1 MDGPLAPPAQNPGPR
16 DKGLPGQD
24 EVSRFRSLI
33 YGYYRAYG
41 REFSWRKNITPY
53 RVLVSEFML
62 QQTQVRRVE
71 DYFGPFLERFPD
83 FGILAAA
90 PLREVL
96 TRWQGL
102 GYNRRAKHLWL
113 AAEAVVDRFG
123 GELPSEEE
131 ALRSL
136 PGIGPYTAA
145 AVRAFAFDLPAVVID
160 TNIRRIYIHFFFPE
174 AEAVHDRD
182 IVPLVEATMD
192 TSSPREW
199 YYALMDYGAVLAK
212 WFPNPNRRSAHYAK
226 QGPFENSNRQI
237 RGKVLRWLTEH
248 GNLEVAEGPRRLG
261 VEAGR
266 LQAVVDDLDKEGFLR
281 REGGYLRLR

>member
-1 MDGPLAPPAQNPGPR
+1 VDGPLSPPVRTPGPR
-16 DKGLPGQD
+16 ENGLPGQE
-24 EVSRFRSLI
+24 EVDRFRSLI

-41 REFSWRKNITPY
+41 REFSWRRNITPY

-62 QQTQVRRVE
+62 QQTQVSRVE
-71 DYFGPFLERFPD
+71 DYFGAFLGRFPD
-83 FGILAAA
+83 FQTLAAA

-113 AAEAVVDRFG
+113 AAQEIVDRFG
-123 GELPSEEE
+123 GELPCEED

-145 AVRAFAFDLPAVVID
+145 AVRAFAFDLPAVVVD
-160 TNIRRIYIHFFFPE
+160 TNIRRIYIHFFFPG

-192 TSSPREW
+192 PASVREW

-248 GNLEVAEGPRRLG
+248 GTLEVAETPRRLG
-261 VEAGR
+261 VEAER
-266 LQAVVDDLDKEGFLR
+266 LNTVVEDLAKEGFLR
-281 REGGYLRLR
+281 REGDRLTLS

>member
-1 MDGPLAPPAQNPGPR
+1 MTANGDFPAT
-16 DKGLPGQD
+16 DI
-24 EVSRFRSLI
+24 ERFRALI

-41 REFSWRKNITPY
+41 RGFSWRKNITPY

-62 QQTQVRRVE
+62 QQTQVGRVE
-71 DYFGPFLERFPD
+71 DYFGAFLERFSD
-83 FGILAAA
+83 FETLAAA

-102 GYNRRAKHLWL
+102 GYNRRAKHLRL
-113 AAEAVVDRFG
+113 AARGVVEAFG
-123 GELPSEEE
+123 GELPCDEE

-160 TNIRRIYIHFFFPE
+160 TNIRRIYLHFFFPE
-174 AEAVHDRD
+174 AEGVYDRD
-182 IVPLVEATMD
+182 IAPIVEATMD
-192 TSSPREW
+192 SASPRQW

-212 WFPNPNRRSAHYAK
+212 WFPNPNRRSAHYIK

-248 GNLEVAEGPRRLG
+248 GSLEVAEGPRSLE

-266 LQAVVDDLDKEGFLR
+266 FGAVVEGLTKEGFLR
-281 REGGYLRLR
+281 REGDRLTLL

>member
-1 MDGPLAPPAQNPGPR
+1 MTANGASPAT
-16 DKGLPGQD
+16 DI
-24 EVSRFRSLI
+24 ERFRALI

-41 REFSWRKNITPY
+41 REFPWRKNITPY

-71 DYFGPFLERFPD
+71 DYFGAFLRQFPD
-83 FGILAAA
+83 FETLAAA

-102 GYNRRAKHLWL
+102 GYNRRAKHLRL
-113 AAEAVVDRFG
+113 AALGVVDRFG

-145 AVRAFAFDLPAVVID
+145 AIRAFAFDLPAVVID

-174 AEAVHDRD
+174 GESVHDRD
-182 IVPLVEATMD
+182 IAPLVEETMD
-192 TSSPREW
+192 PASPREW

-237 RGKVLRWLTEH
+237 RGKVLRWLTAH
-248 GNLEVAEGPRRLG
+248 GSLEVAEGPRRLE
-261 VEAGR
+261 VEAER
-266 LQAVVDDLDKEGFLR
+266 LGEVVEDLAKEGFLR
-281 REGGYLRLR
+281 REGGRLALP